1 MKLRA
6 PSQLQLTEAAA
17 GLLALAL
24 PTLESPTAGVLAV
37 LGAVFVALLLIWPS
51 AVSRSAVGLAVIG
64 NALTIPQREAVSS
77 VLLWLDAVL
86 LCGFLLV
93 GAAVEA
99 GMRRWDDA
107 SASWWSRQLTRVS
120 GVALVLVALVAA
132 AWLRPGGSLW
142 LVFAGMAA
150 ALAVLVLARQAGTE
164 REERRG

>member
-1 MKLRA
+1 M
-6 PSQLQLTEAAA
+6 

-64 NALTIPQREAVSS
+64 NALTIPQREAVGS
-77 VLLWLDAVL
+77 VLLWFDAVL
-86 LCGFLLV
+86 LCGYLLV

-107 SASWWSRQLTRVS
+107 LVSWWSRQLARVS

-132 AWLRPGGSLW
+132 VWLRPGGSLW
-142 LVFAGMAA
+142 LVFAGMVA
-150 ALAVLVLARQAGTE
+150 ALAILLLACQAGLE
-164 REERRG
+164 RKERRG